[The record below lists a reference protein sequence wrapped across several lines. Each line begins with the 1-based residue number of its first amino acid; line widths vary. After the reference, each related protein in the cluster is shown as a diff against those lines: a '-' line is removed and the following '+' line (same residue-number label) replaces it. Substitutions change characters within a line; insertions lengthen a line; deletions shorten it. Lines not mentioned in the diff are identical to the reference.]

1 MRKYLGLTALAAVFA
16 LGGAWGLTRGADSD
30 GLVVLPG
37 AAVAQEDTAQEDTA
51 QTPAPEIDITTIQDM
66 AIGAADAPVTVIEY
80 GSFTCGHCANFHA
93 NQLVQLKADYVDTGK
108 VRFIFREV
116 YFDRFGLWASM
127 IARCGG
133 EMRFFGIHDVLY
145 DTQADWI
152 AGGQDAALIADN
164 LRTIGIAAGM
174 EAEQVDACMR
184 DETMA
189 QTLVAWFQANA
200 TADGIDATPTLII
213 DGEKHSNMAYEDLA
227 ALIEEALAD

>member
-1 MRKYLGLTALAAVFA
+1 MKKYLGMTALAAVFA
-16 LGGAWGLTRGADSD
+16 LGGTWGLTRGSGSD

-37 AAVAQEDTAQEDTA
+37 AAIAQEDTA
-51 QTPAPEIDITTIQDM
+51 QTPTPEVDIATIQDM
-66 AIGAADAPVTVIEY
+66 AIGSPDAPVTVIEY
-80 GSFTCGHCANFHA
+80 GSFTCPHCASFHA
-93 NQLVQLKADYVDTGK
+93 NQLAQLKADYVETGK

-145 DTQADWI
+145 ETQADWI
-152 AGGQDAALIADN
+152 AGGQDPALIADN

-174 EAEQVDACMR
+174 DGAQVDACMQ

-189 QTLVAWFQANA
+189 QNLVAWFQANA
-200 TADGIDATPTLII
+200 TADGIEATPTLII